1 MYYCFGCGAGGNV
14 FTFLMEYENYSFV
27 EALKYLADRAGVELP
42 EPEYSGEAKKR
53 ADTKAILL
61 EINKA
66 AAQYFYVQLLRPQG
80 GHALTYLK
88 DRKLSDDTI
97 KAFGLGYSNKYS
109 DDLYKYLKSK
119 GYKDDMISQAGLI
132 SIDEKYGVHDKF
144 WNRVMFPIMDVNSRV
159 IGFGGR
165 VMGDAKPKY
174 LNSPETIIFDKS
186 RNLYGLNRARKSRKP
201 YFLLCEGYMD
211 GVDAVICCDAGMRH
225 ARKLGIVPDYIVG
238 DFDSASAEVLEYYK
252 AKNIPIRQFPT
263 RKNETDME
271 LGIILALELGA
282 TDLVLFGGIGDR
294 FDHTLANA
302 HYLLSLLKKGVR
314 ARLVDDKNCVEVI
327 DQHLTL
333 HGKVGDLVSTLPLSM
348 EVTGIT
354 LKVFS

>member
-1 MYYCFGCGAGGNV
+1 MKVILFAGA
-14 FTFLMEYENYSFV
+14 EIRDYSF
-27 EALKYLADRAGVELP
+27 
-42 EPEYSGEAKKR
+42 
-53 ADTKAILL
+53 
-61 EINKA
+61 
-66 AAQYFYVQLLRPQG
+66 
-80 GHALTYLK
+80 
-88 DRKLSDDTI
+88 
-97 KAFGLGYSNKYS
+97 
-109 DDLYKYLKSK
+109 
-119 GYKDDMISQAGLI
+119 
-132 SIDEKYGVHDKF
+132 
-144 WNRVMFPIMDVNSRV
+144 
-159 IGFGGR
+159 
-165 VMGDAKPKY
+165 
-174 LNSPETIIFDKS
+174 
-186 RNLYGLNRARKSRKP
+186 
-201 YFLLCEGYMD
+201 CEGYMD

-225 ARKLGIVPDYIVG
+225 AKALGIDPDYIVG
-238 DFDSASAEVLEYYK
+238 DFDSAASEVLEYYK

-327 DQHLTL
+327 DRQLTL

-354 LKVFS
+354 LKGFSYPLTDATLTLDGDYIAVSNVLSEETATIDIKEGYLYVICSRD

>member
-1 MYYCFGCGAGGNV
+1 MKVILFAGA
-14 FTFLMEYENYSFV
+14 EIRDYSF
-27 EALKYLADRAGVELP
+27 
-42 EPEYSGEAKKR
+42 
-53 ADTKAILL
+53 
-61 EINKA
+61 
-66 AAQYFYVQLLRPQG
+66 
-80 GHALTYLK
+80 
-88 DRKLSDDTI
+88 
-97 KAFGLGYSNKYS
+97 
-109 DDLYKYLKSK
+109 
-119 GYKDDMISQAGLI
+119 
-132 SIDEKYGVHDKF
+132 
-144 WNRVMFPIMDVNSRV
+144 
-159 IGFGGR
+159 
-165 VMGDAKPKY
+165 
-174 LNSPETIIFDKS
+174 
-186 RNLYGLNRARKSRKP
+186 
-201 YFLLCEGYMD
+201 CESYMD
-211 GVDAVICCDAGMRH
+211 GADAVICCDAGMRH
-225 ARKLGIVPDYIVG
+225 AQALGIDPDYIVG
-238 DFDSASAEVLEYYK
+238 DFDSTASEVLEYYK

-354 LKVFS
+354 LQGFSYPLTDATLTLDGDYIAVSNVLAEETATIDIKSGYLYVIRSRD